1 MDKLMLERRLELT
14 GKQARYF
21 DLLRWGTI
29 KQVINA
35 EKQAQIGAQPFQDK
49 NLLLPIPPL
58 EKDTNPVLAGDV
70 QGGWN

>member
-49 NLLLPIPPL
+49 NLLLPIP
-58 EKDTNPVLAGDV
+58 
-70 QGGWN
+70 